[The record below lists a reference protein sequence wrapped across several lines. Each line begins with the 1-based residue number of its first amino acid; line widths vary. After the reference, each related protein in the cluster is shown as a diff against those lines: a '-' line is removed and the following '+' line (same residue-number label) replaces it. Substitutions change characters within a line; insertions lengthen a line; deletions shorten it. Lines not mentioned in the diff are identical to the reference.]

1 MSDKQGSRLLILR
14 FNNDSEL
21 RNFFELWK
29 SQDLGSLVKIGDD
42 NDYTNNK
49 ESNKKETR
57 FSKWGMKNLDNKNSE
72 KPSLI

>member
-1 MSDKQGSRLLILR
+1 MSSKQGSRLLILR

-21 RNFFELWK
+21 KNFFDLWK
-29 SQDLGSLVKIGDD
+29 SQDLGSLVKIGDE

-49 ESNKKETR
+49 EKENKETR
-57 FSKWGMKNLDNKNSE
+57 FSKWGIENLDNKNSE